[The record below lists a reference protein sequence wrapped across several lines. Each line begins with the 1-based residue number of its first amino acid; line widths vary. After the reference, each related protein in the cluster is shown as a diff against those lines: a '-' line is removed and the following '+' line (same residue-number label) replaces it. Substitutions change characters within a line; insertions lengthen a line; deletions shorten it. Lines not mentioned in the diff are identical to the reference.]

1 MTTGCRP
8 GVVEVNPAVV
18 AAMREV
24 GVDITA
30 EFPKPWTEEI
40 ASSNRRSRSLAQRS
54 PPVHRWFT
62 DAPSGRSPAVPT
74 VARGRSEI
82 AQRDSKAQGGRYV
95 MVARKRRLA
104 WLGVFLAFSL
114 TAAACGDDDDEGGS
128 ATEPGGEGGGEE
140 LSGRIEVD
148 GSSTVGPLT
157 EAAAELYQEEQPG
170 VQITVGVS
178 GTGGGF
184 ERFCIGETDMSD
196 ASRPITD
203 DEIAMCEENGIEY
216 DDIQVANDALSVV
229 VNPDNPIECLTVE
242 QVSQIWDEGSTVSS
256 WSDIDG
262 LDESPDG
269 SITLYGP
276 GTDSGT
282 FDFFTEAVNGEEG
295 QIRSDYVDI
304 GEDDQAAIEG
314 VAGDAGAMGYIP
326 YSFVTQA
333 GESVKP
339 LQIDG
344 GGGCVDPTLQ
354 NVQSG
359 SYVPLGR
366 PLFVYASGA
375 ALQKPEV
382 LGFMTFYIDN
392 AEPVADAASFVP
404 LTAEQIEEQHA
415 KIEELVGG

>member
-1 MTTGCRP
+1 
-8 GVVEVNPAVV
+8 
-18 AAMREV
+18 
-24 GVDITA
+24 
-30 EFPKPWTEEI
+30 
-40 ASSNRRSRSLAQRS
+40 
-54 PPVHRWFT
+54 
-62 DAPSGRSPAVPT
+62 
-74 VARGRSEI
+74 
-82 AQRDSKAQGGRYV
+82 
-95 MVARKRRLA
+95 
-104 WLGVFLAFSL
+104 LAFGL
-114 TAAACGDDDDEGGS
+114 VAAACGDDDDAAADEDGS
-128 ATEPGGEGGGEE
+128 STEGEGSDEE

-157 EAAAELYQEEQPG
+157 EAAAELYQEEQSG

-229 VNPDNPIECLTVE
+229 VNPDNPVECLTVE
-242 QVSQIWDEGSTVSS
+242 QVSQIWDQDSTVGN

-262 LDESPDG
+262 LDEAPDG

-282 FDFFTEAVNGEEG
+282 FDFFTEAINGEEG
-295 QIRSDYVDI
+295 RIRSDYIDI
-304 GEDDQAAIEG
+304 GEDDQAAVEG
-314 VAGDAGAMGYIP
+314 VSGDANAMGYIP

-333 GESVKP
+333 GDAVKP

-344 GGGCVDPTLQ
+344 GGGCVDATLE
-354 NVQSG
+354 NVQAG

-366 PLFVYASGA
+366 PLFVYASGT
-375 ALQKPEV
+375 ALEKPEV
-382 LGFMTFYIDN
+382 LDFMRFYVDN
-392 AEPVADAASFVP
+392 AEPVAEAATFVP
-404 LTAEQIEEQHA
+404 LTEEQIEEQHA
-415 KIEELVGG
+415 KIDELVGG

>member
-1 MTTGCRP
+1 
-8 GVVEVNPAVV
+8 
-18 AAMREV
+18 
-24 GVDITA
+24 
-30 EFPKPWTEEI
+30 
-40 ASSNRRSRSLAQRS
+40 
-54 PPVHRWFT
+54 
-62 DAPSGRSPAVPT
+62 
-74 VARGRSEI
+74 
-82 AQRDSKAQGGRYV
+82 
-95 MVARKRRLA
+95 
-104 WLGVFLAFSL
+104 LAFGL
-114 TAAACGDDDDEGGS
+114 VAAACGDDDDAAADEDGSSTEGDGS
-128 ATEPGGEGGGEE
+128 DEE

-157 EAAAELYQEEQPG
+157 EAAAELYQEEQSG

-229 VNPDNPIECLTVE
+229 VNPDNPVECLTVE
-242 QVSQIWDEGSTVSS
+242 QVSQIWDQDSTVGN

-262 LDESPDG
+262 LDEAPDG

-282 FDFFTEAVNGEEG
+282 FDFFTEAINGEEG
-295 QIRSDYVDI
+295 RIRSDYIDI
-304 GEDDQAAIEG
+304 GEDDQAAVEG
-314 VAGDAGAMGYIP
+314 VSGDANAMGYIP

-333 GESVKP
+333 GDAVKP

-344 GGGCVDPTLQ
+344 GGGCVDATLE
-354 NVQSG
+354 NVQAG

-366 PLFVYASGA
+366 PLFVYASGT
-375 ALQKPEV
+375 ALEKPEV
-382 LGFMTFYIDN
+382 LDFMRFYVDN
-392 AEPVADAASFVP
+392 AEPVAEAATFVP
-404 LTAEQIEEQHA
+404 LTEEQIEEQHA
-415 KIEELVGG
+415 KIDELVGG

>member
-1 MTTGCRP
+1 
-8 GVVEVNPAVV
+8 
-18 AAMREV
+18 
-24 GVDITA
+24 
-30 EFPKPWTEEI
+30 
-40 ASSNRRSRSLAQRS
+40 
-54 PPVHRWFT
+54 
-62 DAPSGRSPAVPT
+62 
-74 VARGRSEI
+74 
-82 AQRDSKAQGGRYV
+82 
-95 MVARKRRLA
+95 
-104 WLGVFLAFSL
+104 LAFGL
-114 TAAACGDDDDEGGS
+114 VAAACGDDDDDAAADEDGS
-128 ATEPGGEGGGEE
+128 STEGEGSDEE

-157 EAAAELYQEEQPG
+157 EAAAELYQEEQSG

-229 VNPDNPIECLTVE
+229 VNPDNPVECLTVE
-242 QVSQIWDEGSTVSS
+242 QVSQIWDQDSTVGN

-262 LDESPDG
+262 LDEAPDG

-282 FDFFTEAVNGEEG
+282 FDFFTEAINGEEG
-295 QIRSDYVDI
+295 RIRSDYIDI
-304 GEDDQAAIEG
+304 GEDDQAAVEG
-314 VAGDAGAMGYIP
+314 VSGDANAMGYIP

-333 GESVKP
+333 GDAVKP

-344 GGGCVDPTLQ
+344 GGGCVDATLE
-354 NVQSG
+354 NVQAG

-366 PLFVYASGA
+366 PLFVYASGT
-375 ALQKPEV
+375 ALEKPEV
-382 LGFMTFYIDN
+382 LDFMRFYVDN
-392 AEPVADAASFVP
+392 AEPVAEAATFVP
-404 LTAEQIEEQHA
+404 LTEEQIEEQHA
-415 KIEELVGG
+415 KIDELVGG

>member
-1 MTTGCRP
+1 M
-8 GVVEVNPAVV
+8 
-18 AAMREV
+18 
-24 GVDITA
+24 
-30 EFPKPWTEEI
+30 
-40 ASSNRRSRSLAQRS
+40 
-54 PPVHRWFT
+54 
-62 DAPSGRSPAVPT
+62 
-74 VARGRSEI
+74 
-82 AQRDSKAQGGRYV
+82 

-104 WLGVFLAFSL
+104 WLGVLLAFGL
-114 TAAACGDDDDEGGS
+114 VAAACGDDDDAAADEDGSSTEGDGS
-128 ATEPGGEGGGEE
+128 DEE

-157 EAAAELYQEEQPG
+157 EAAAELYQEEQSG

-229 VNPDNPIECLTVE
+229 VNPDNPVECLTVE
-242 QVSQIWDEGSTVSS
+242 QVSQIWDQDSTVGN

-262 LDESPDG
+262 LDEAPDG

-282 FDFFTEAVNGEEG
+282 FDFFTEAINGEEG
-295 QIRSDYVDI
+295 RIRSDYIDI
-304 GEDDQAAIEG
+304 GEDDQAAVEG
-314 VAGDAGAMGYIP
+314 VSGDANAMGYIP

-333 GESVKP
+333 GDAVKP

-344 GGGCVDPTLQ
+344 GGGCVDATLE
-354 NVQSG
+354 NVQAG

-366 PLFVYASGA
+366 PLFVYASGT
-375 ALQKPEV
+375 ALEKPEV
-382 LGFMTFYIDN
+382 LDFMRFYVDN
-392 AEPVADAASFVP
+392 AEPVAEAATFVP
-404 LTAEQIEEQHA
+404 LTEEQIEEQHA
-415 KIEELVGG
+415 KIDELVGG

>member
-1 MTTGCRP
+1 
-8 GVVEVNPAVV
+8 
-18 AAMREV
+18 
-24 GVDITA
+24 
-30 EFPKPWTEEI
+30 
-40 ASSNRRSRSLAQRS
+40 
-54 PPVHRWFT
+54 
-62 DAPSGRSPAVPT
+62 
-74 VARGRSEI
+74 
-82 AQRDSKAQGGRYV
+82 V

-104 WLGVFLAFSL
+104 WLGVLLAFGL
-114 TAAACGDDDDEGGS
+114 VAAACGDDDDAAADEDGSSTEGDGS
-128 ATEPGGEGGGEE
+128 DEE

-157 EAAAELYQEEQPG
+157 EAAAELYQEEQSG

-229 VNPDNPIECLTVE
+229 VNPDNPVECLTVE
-242 QVSQIWDEGSTVSS
+242 QVSQIWDQDSTVGN

-262 LDESPDG
+262 LDEAPDG
-269 SITLYGP
+269 AITLYGP

-282 FDFFTEAVNGEEG
+282 FDFFTEAINGEEG
-295 QIRSDYVDI
+295 RIRSDYIDI
-304 GEDDQAAIEG
+304 GEDDQAAVEG
-314 VAGDAGAMGYIP
+314 VSGDANAMGYIP

-333 GESVKP
+333 GDAVKP

-344 GGGCVDPTLQ
+344 GGGCVDATLE
-354 NVQSG
+354 NVQAG

-366 PLFVYASGA
+366 PLFVYASGT
-375 ALQKPEV
+375 ALEKPEV
-382 LGFMTFYIDN
+382 LDFMRFYVDN
-392 AEPVADAASFVP
+392 AEPVAEAATFVP
-404 LTAEQIEEQHA
+404 LTEEQIEEQHA
-415 KIEELVGG
+415 KIDELVGG

>member
-1 MTTGCRP
+1 M
-8 GVVEVNPAVV
+8 
-18 AAMREV
+18 
-24 GVDITA
+24 
-30 EFPKPWTEEI
+30 
-40 ASSNRRSRSLAQRS
+40 
-54 PPVHRWFT
+54 
-62 DAPSGRSPAVPT
+62 
-74 VARGRSEI
+74 
-82 AQRDSKAQGGRYV
+82 

-104 WLGVFLAFSL
+104 WLGVLLAFGL
-114 TAAACGDDDDEGGS
+114 VAAACGDDDDAAADEDGSSTEGDGS
-128 ATEPGGEGGGEE
+128 DEE

-157 EAAAELYQEEQPG
+157 EAAAELYQEEQSG

-229 VNPDNPIECLTVE
+229 VNPDNPVECLTVE
-242 QVSQIWDEGSTVSS
+242 QVSQIWDQDSTVGN

-262 LDESPDG
+262 LDEAPDG
-269 SITLYGP
+269 AITLYGP

-282 FDFFTEAVNGEEG
+282 FDFFTEAINGEEG
-295 QIRSDYVDI
+295 RIRSDYIDI
-304 GEDDQAAIEG
+304 GEDDQAAVEG
-314 VAGDAGAMGYIP
+314 VSGDANAMGYIP

-333 GESVKP
+333 GDAVKP

-344 GGGCVDPTLQ
+344 GGGCVDATLE
-354 NVQSG
+354 NVQAG

-366 PLFVYASGA
+366 PLFVYASGT
-375 ALQKPEV
+375 ALEKPEV
-382 LGFMTFYIDN
+382 LDFMRFYVDN
-392 AEPVADAASFVP
+392 AEPVAEAATFVP
-404 LTAEQIEEQHA
+404 LTEEQIEEQHA
-415 KIEELVGG
+415 KIDELVGG